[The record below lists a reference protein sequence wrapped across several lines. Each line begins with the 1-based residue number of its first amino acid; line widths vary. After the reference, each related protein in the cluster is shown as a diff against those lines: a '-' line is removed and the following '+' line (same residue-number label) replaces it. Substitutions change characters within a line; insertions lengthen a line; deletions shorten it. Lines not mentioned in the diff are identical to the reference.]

1 MTVWNGMCLKIK
13 FEYFSLDLKPSFLLS
28 FSESLSLDD
37 VPMPEIYLTSEDNAY
52 GIIYGEWPDG
62 EFLGLKL
69 GVTENSKLVRIRP
82 TKQVY
87 LATTCKEASFYESFG
102 IGRY

>member
-1 MTVWNGMCLKIK
+1 MNYFRKAQVIFSQKLSENWNNKINK
-13 FEYFSLDLKPSFLLS
+13 DWKEIYEYDIPGIH
-28 FSESLSLDD
+28 
-37 VPMPEIYLTSEDNAY
+37 VYLTSEDNAY

-87 LATTCKEASFYESFG
+87 LSSTCRDASFYQSFG
-102 IGRY
+102 LGIR

>member
-1 MTVWNGMCLKIK
+1 MAQVTFSQKLSENWNDKLNQSKNWK
-13 FEYFSLDLKPSFLLS
+13 ANYEYDIPGIH
-28 FSESLSLDD
+28 
-37 VPMPEIYLTSEDNAY
+37 VYMTSEDNAY